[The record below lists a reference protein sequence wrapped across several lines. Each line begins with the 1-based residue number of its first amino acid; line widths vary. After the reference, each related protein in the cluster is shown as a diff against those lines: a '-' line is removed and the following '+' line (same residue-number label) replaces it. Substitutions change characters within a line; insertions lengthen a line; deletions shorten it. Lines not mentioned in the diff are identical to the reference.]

1 MEKIIE
7 DTIKMTVEVAKEN
20 FSQWAEINIDE
31 KHMISLFKL
40 FPIEMNE
47 FVAQYMM
54 AQKPDTLWD
63 LYNCATNIVSHRMS
77 QSKEATHKVEMSLF
91 PFMKQIAGKA

>member
-1 MEKIIE
+1 MQHTGY
-7 DTIKMTVEVAKEN
+7 TIKMTLEVAKEN
-20 FSQWAEINIDE
+20 FSEWAKIDIDE
-31 KHMISLFKL
+31 DTLISLFKL

-77 QSKEATHKVEMSLF
+77 MNKESTHKVEMSLF